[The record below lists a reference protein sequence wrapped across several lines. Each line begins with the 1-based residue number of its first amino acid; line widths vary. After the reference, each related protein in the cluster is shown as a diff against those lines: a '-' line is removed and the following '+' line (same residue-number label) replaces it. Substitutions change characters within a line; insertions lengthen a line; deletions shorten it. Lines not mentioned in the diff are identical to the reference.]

1 MLQVLGV
8 SSIRCVYCV
17 IISRSG
23 SFCYSISSSWTQYS
37 QKAITCVFVQ
47 LRLLRDFMAN
57 KNNCWEREIT
67 EVTLRRL
74 FVPLPFTRPALALA
88 LSPQLGLEQNFISQS
103 YYFIFMTLLDVIKR
117 ANKIKS
123 ACWLSQESLKKLI
136 NIKVLLQIVFNLIA
150 KLSSNISLCSSVSFV
165 YSNYYSRLFF
175 SLISCTDRRLVL
187 VLNINTNTFSLHWS
201 S

>member
-1 MLQVLGV
+1 M
-8 SSIRCVYCV
+8 
-17 IISRSG
+17 
-23 SFCYSISSSWTQYS
+23 
-37 QKAITCVFVQ
+37 
-47 LRLLRDFMAN
+47 LRDN
-57 KNNCWEREIT
+57 WD
-67 EVTLRRL
+67 TLRRL

-123 ACWLSQESLKKLI
+123 ACWLSQGSLKKLI

-150 KLSSNISLCSSVSFV
+150 KLSSNISLCSSVNYSFV
-165 YSNYYSRLFF
+165 YSNYYSGLFF
-175 SLISCTDRRLVL
+175 SLISCTDTDRRLVL